1 MKDGTHQKATIPY
14 KQGSWPDR
22 DSLIRGVSSRMK
34 GGWGWMSVW
43 RRIEEE
49 EEEEEDKQKEKT
61 GDVTSLNYA
70 VR

>member
-1 MKDGTHQKATIPY
+1 MA
-14 KQGSWPDR
+14 DR

-34 GGWGWMSVW
+34 GAWGWMSVW

-49 EEEEEDKQKEKT
+49 EEEEEEVETD
-61 GDVTSLNYA
+61 GVTSLNYA